1 MKGKNSTMEN
11 SSQVE
16 DLKTAERKEEDN
28 HLEET
33 GTTEE
38 KEMSVILSK
47 AEVTGVI
54 TEIIETRE
62 ITETRETTE
71 TEETTEETT
80 EEMTEETTDATTVIS
95 ETTDMT
101 AGETIVPV
109 NNRKSA
115 DQGQEPLNKKDKHQ
129 KKEER

>member
-33 GTTEE
+33 GTTVE

-54 TEIIETRE
+54 TEI
-62 ITETRETTE
+62 TETRENTE

>member
-54 TEIIETRE
+54 TEI
-62 ITETRETTE
+62 TETRENTE
-71 TEETTEETT
+71 TEETT